1 MLLSMHQLLF
11 GFLYPSNL
19 FLSDIL
25 LAQASDIPASAGAG
39 AEMSPAVM
47 LVQVV
52 LSIGGYIFTSWCL
65 QKIFEKLSMPDS
77 WMAWVPIVQTV
88 KTFQAGDKNPWLL
101 LLILI
106 PIVGPIAF
114 IVFYVMAFMN
124 IAKKLGKASWLGI
137 ATIVPL
143 LGLWAIYS
151 LAN

>member
-1 MLLSMHQLLF
+1 
-11 GFLYPSNL
+11 
-19 FLSDIL
+19 
-25 LAQASDIPASAGAG
+25 
-39 AEMSPAVM
+39 M

-52 LSIGGYIFTSWCL
+52 VSIGGYIFNSFCL
-65 QKIFEKLSMPDS
+65 QKMFDKLKVSDS
-77 WMAWVPIVQTV
+77 WMAWVPIAHAV